1 MITLTPAYNRDYK
14 NKQAVIAD
22 WQSNKD
28 FIFNDITSPY
38 DQKPINLQDVKN
50 LLAPVTIKI
59 RYQKLTKLIVID
71 VIK

>member
-1 MITLTPAYNRDYK
+1 MITLTPAYSRDYK

-50 LLAPVTIKI
+50 LLAPVTLKI
-59 RYQKLTKLIVID
+59 RYAKLTKLVVID